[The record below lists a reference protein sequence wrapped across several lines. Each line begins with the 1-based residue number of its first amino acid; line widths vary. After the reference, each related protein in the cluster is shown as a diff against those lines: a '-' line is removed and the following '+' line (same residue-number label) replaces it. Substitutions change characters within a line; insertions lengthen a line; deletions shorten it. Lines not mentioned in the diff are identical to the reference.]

1 MILKN
6 TALVISLLS
15 LLLFAACNGASTP
28 AEQEK
33 AADKAMA
40 AQDYEEAFKLY
51 QELLDWKGDGEVAQD
66 KRFKAALESVKCQ
79 VQLGLHEEAKVSFLA
94 LEKDFADEMAK
105 PNSYKHALAVTNEMD
120 RANAPVLIMTD
131 IIGFAKA
138 KYPDVGTKFDN
149 YKENLIKRAETDE
162 EKAALKKLGYL

>member
-1 MILKN
+1 MIFKN

-15 LLLFAACNGASTP
+15 LLLFVGCNGASTP

-40 AQDYEEAFKLY
+40 DENYQKAFELY
-51 QELLDWKGDGEVAQD
+51 QELLEWKGEGEVAEG

-79 VQLGLHEEAKVSFLA
+79 VQLELFEEAKDSFFA
-94 LEKDFADEMAK
+94 LEKNFPKEMAK
-105 PNSYKHALAVTNEMD
+105 PDSFKHALAVTNEME

-131 IIGFAKA
+131 IIGYAKE
-138 KYPDVGTKFDN
+138 KYPEVGSKFDN
-149 YKENLIKRAETDE
+149 YKVNLVKRAETDE
-162 EKAALKKLGYL
+162 EKAALRKLGYL